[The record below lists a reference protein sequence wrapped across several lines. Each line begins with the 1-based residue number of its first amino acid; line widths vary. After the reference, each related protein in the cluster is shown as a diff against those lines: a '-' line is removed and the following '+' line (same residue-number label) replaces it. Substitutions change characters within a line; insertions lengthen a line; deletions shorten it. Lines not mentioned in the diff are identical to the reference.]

1 MKCALSFI
9 SCRTGGTVTALTPNL
24 VVITRL
30 DCGITYVK
38 AKEYRLRIQTHYQ
51 EDCQRGER
59 KDLLRIFDYTE
70 YQNTAT
76 DESDEQDSYIIPT
89 VSVLTPNLV
98 VITGLDCGST
108 YVIAK
113 EFLLRIKSH

>member
-1 MKCALSFI
+1 MPY
-9 SCRTGGTVTALTPNL
+9 TGGIITALTPNL
-24 VVITRL
+24 VVLTWL

-76 DESDEQDSYIIPT
+76 DESDEQDSSSSESSYDSGP
-89 VSVLTPNLV
+89 
-98 VITGLDCGST
+98 
-108 YVIAK
+108 
-113 EFLLRIKSH
+113 